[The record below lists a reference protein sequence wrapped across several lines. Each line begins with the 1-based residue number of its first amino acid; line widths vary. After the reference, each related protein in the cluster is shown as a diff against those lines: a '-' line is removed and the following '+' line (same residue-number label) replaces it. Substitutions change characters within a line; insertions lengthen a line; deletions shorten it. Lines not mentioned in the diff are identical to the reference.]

1 MEPTQ
6 EQIKEFWE
14 ACGLHHYVSPK
25 EKISYEDNHWIAP
38 DGTKYSGYPPID
50 LNNLF
55 KYAVPKAIRDNGLF
69 SIDAMWRDKGIEG
82 TCWRTTVFFS
92 FYSEGVTEGEGNT
105 FALALFWA
113 LWEVKE
119 VSK

>member
-6 EQIKEFWE
+6 EWIKEFWE

-55 KYAVPKAIRDNGLF
+55 EYAVPKAIKSLQEKSGVITPPMRISETTAFRELITMWLAENPIQFGFEATLF
-69 SIDAMWRDKGIEG
+69 RALDK
-82 TCWRTTVFFS
+82 
-92 FYSEGVTEGEGNT
+92 
-105 FALALFWA
+105 
-113 LWEVKE
+113 VKE
-119 VSK
+119 VSE